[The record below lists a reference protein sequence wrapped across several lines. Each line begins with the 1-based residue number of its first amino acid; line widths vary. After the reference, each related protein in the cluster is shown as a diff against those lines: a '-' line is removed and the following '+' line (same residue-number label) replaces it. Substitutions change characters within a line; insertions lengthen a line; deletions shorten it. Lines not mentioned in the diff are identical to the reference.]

1 MNSIISW
8 VKQIFVLSILSGLVV
23 HLMPSS
29 KYEQHVRFICGIV
42 ITAACI
48 APFVSLVSGG
58 SNLWDTYHS
67 VLDVQEVEELKRELQ
82 FNASEGD
89 EAVLK
94 QYREATVSV
103 IEEKVL
109 NSGLYPVSTQVVMDT
124 DPESADYGAVQQLDL
139 TVSLSREE
147 RTEVK
152 IAVEEIR
159 ISGDSGTGQGRD
171 EQMSV
176 DPKVTELKTMLAGD
190 YQISLSNV
198 RIRIG
203 N

>member
-29 KYEQHVRFICGIV
+29 KYEQHVKFICGIV

-48 APFVSLVSGG
+48 APFISLISGG
-58 SNLWDTYHS
+58 SNLWDTYRS
-67 VLDVQEVEELKRELQ
+67 VLNSQEVEELKRELQ
-82 FNASEGD
+82 FNTSEGD
-89 EAVLK
+89 EAVLE

-109 NSGLYPVSTQVVMDT
+109 NSGLYPVSTQVVIDT
-124 DPESADYGAVQQLDL
+124 DSESTDYGAVQQLDL

-152 IAVEEIR
+152 IAVEQIQ
-159 ISGDSGTGQGRD
+159 ISGNGGEGQRGD
-171 EQMSV
+171 EQTIV
-176 DPKVTELKTMLAGD
+176 EPKVAELKTALAGD

>member
-94 QYREATVSV
+94 QYQEATISV

-124 DPESADYGAVQQLDL
+124 DPESTDYGAVQQLDL

-159 ISGDSGTGQGRD
+159 ISGDGGTGQGRD
-171 EQMSV
+171 EQMTV